1 MSSEIFLPLGIVDRK
16 YLVKVTRVSLRR
28 AISVIK
34 VSRKKKHFF
43 ILILKKKP
51 HYANVTL

>member
-1 MSSEIFLPLGIVDRK
+1 MSSEIFLPLGTVDRK
-16 YLVKVTRVSLRR
+16 YLAKVTRVSLRR